1 MEPDIE
7 KLRPLLSGLL
17 DGELDPHEA
26 AEVNNALTRSASLRA
41 DYERLC
47 SMDEELKHLSMI
59 EPADRI
65 AQRMWSSP
73 YHRLARDAGIWL
85 IVGGYLALLCYGLFA
100 LATADEGP
108 ALPRIAIFA
117 IFGGILMLLI
127 TLIRE
132 RVTLHKTDPYKE
144 IER

>member
-1 MEPDIE
+1 MDPDIE
-7 KLRPLLSGLL
+7 RIRPLLSGLL
-17 DGELDPHEA
+17 DGELEPHEV
-26 AEVNNALTRSASLRA
+26 AEVNSALMRSASLRA
-41 DYERLC
+41 DYEQLC
-47 SMDEELKHLSMI
+47 SMDEKLNHLTMI
-59 EPADRI
+59 EPADKV
-65 AQRMWSSP
+65 AQRIWNSP
-73 YHRLARDAGIWL
+73 YHRVALNAGIWL
-85 IVGGYLALLCYGLFA
+85 IIGGYIALIAYGIFA

-108 ALPRIAIFA
+108 VLPRVAVFA